1 MKKLDPHVYLFTM
14 GHFSVDWAQGGIPA
28 LLPYF
33 ITACQ
38 LNYQQAAGII
48 FANILLSS
56 VTQPLIGYYSDR
68 ISKPWL
74 VPLGPVLSGLS
85 LTALAFTTNYWVIL
99 FCSMISGLGGSLF
112 HPEAA
117 RMVNRITGSLKGQAL
132 GSFSVGGNAGFAI
145 GPMVA
150 GFSAYTFDIHGL
162 VLYGI
167 VNVIVAAILYHS
179 MPTILT
185 MAAAADKAE
194 AKAHPGASHENDW
207 GAFSKLTVVIFARS
221 IGFTLCNTFIPIYW
235 ITILGATPSTGSMAL
250 SILFSMGVVIT
261 FLGGIMAD
269 RFGFIRV
276 MRGSFLIMVPAMFFL
291 VNSSQLWLATLLLLP
306 VAFSLFAPYSPIV
319 VLGQTYLG
327 KNVGFASG
335 ITLGL
340 STTVGGLLSPVVGWG
355 ADLWGVQTAMQIL
368 WICAA
373 IGCVFTFLVPVPKAW
388 EEEKV

>member
-117 RMVNRITGSLKGQAL
+117 RMVNRIAGSLKGQAL
-132 GSFSVGGNAGFAI
+132 GSFSVGGNAG
-145 GPMVA
+145 
-150 GFSAYTFDIHGL
+150 L
-162 VLYGI
+162 
-167 VNVIVAAILYHS
+167 
-179 MPTILT
+179 
-185 MAAAADKAE
+185 
-194 AKAHPGASHENDW
+194 SHH
-207 GAFSKLTVVIFARS
+207 
-221 IGFTLCNTFIPIYW
+221 
-235 ITILGATPSTGSMAL
+235 
-250 SILFSMGVVIT
+250 
-261 FLGGIMAD
+261 
-269 RFGFIRV
+269 
-276 MRGSFLIMVPAMFFL
+276 
-291 VNSSQLWLATLLLLP
+291 LP
-306 VAFSLFAPYSPIV
+306 VDGRV
-319 VLGQTYLG
+319 
-327 KNVGFASG
+327 
-335 ITLGL
+335 
-340 STTVGGLLSPVVGWG
+340 GLL
-355 ADLWGVQTAMQIL
+355 
-368 WICAA
+368 
-373 IGCVFTFLVPVPKAW
+373 
-388 EEEKV
+388 

>member
-74 VPLGPVLSGLS
+74 VPLGSVLCGMS

-99 FCSMISGLGGSLF
+99 FCSMMSGLGGSLF

-117 RMVNRITGSLKGQAL
+117 RMVNRIAGPLKGQAL

-167 VNVIVAAILYHS
+167 VNLIIAAVLYHA
-179 MPTILT
+179 MPTVLT

-207 GAFSKLTVVIFARS
+207 KAFSKLTVVIFARS

-235 ITILGATPSTGSMAL
+235 ITVLGATPSTGSMAL

-276 MRGSFLIMVPAMFFL
+276 MRGSFLIMVPAMFLL

-335 ITLGL
+335 VTLGGRK
-340 STTVGGLLSPVVGWG
+340 SVV
-355 ADLWGVQTAMQIL
+355 
-368 WICAA
+368 
-373 IGCVFTFLVPVPKAW
+373 
-388 EEEKV
+388 